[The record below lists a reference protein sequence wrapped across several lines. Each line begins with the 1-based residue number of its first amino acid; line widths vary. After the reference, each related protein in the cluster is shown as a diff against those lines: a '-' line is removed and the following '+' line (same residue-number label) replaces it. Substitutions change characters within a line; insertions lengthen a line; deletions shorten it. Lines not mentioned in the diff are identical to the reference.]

1 MNCDEIKK
9 ERYPSQLSSNQ
20 KKTVAISSLLVE
32 EYEKS
37 ENADVSV
44 SDKLPGCLALS
55 TLAKETGH

>member
-1 MNCDEIKK
+1 MKEKKRETHRNCHRI
-9 ERYPSQLSSNQ
+9 R